1 MASLSWFREVLMNWD
16 YDRLK
21 EWDFKHFWHP
31 FTQMAEYTQ
40 RDPLIIERGEGVYLI
55 DIHGN
60 RYIDGVSSLWVNVHG
75 HNREKIN
82 RAIVDQLNKIAHST
96 TLGISNIPAILLAK
110 KLADIT
116 PGDLGKVFFSDTGAC
131 AMEIAI
137 KMAYHFWQ
145 NVGEKQRKKFVSL
158 RNGYHGDTIG
168 AMSVGGIDLFHAVY
182 RPLLFEA
189 LFAPS
194 PYCYRCEL
202 GLSRETCGLAC
213 LERLE
218 EIVAS
223 NKDEIVAIVAES
235 AVQAAGGMIVMPDGY
250 MKGLREIA
258 DRYGVLLVLDEV
270 AVGFG
275 RTGKMWGCE
284 HEGVVPDIMAVA
296 KGITGGYLPVAAT
309 ITTERIYNAFLGD
322 YTKTF
327 YHGHTYTGNPLGC
340 AAALASIEL
349 FEEEKTLEKLQ
360 PKIEHLRK
368 RLEEFWEL
376 EHVGD
381 IRQKGFMVGIEL
393 VEDRK
398 TKKPYDPSLR
408 MGFQVIYKARERGV
422 VIRPLGD
429 VIVIL
434 PPLVIT
440 IEELDTLID
449 VVKWAIKE
457 VTEA

>member
-1 MASLSWFREVLMNWD
+1 MGYSYEELKKWD
-16 YDRLK
+16 L
-21 EWDFKHFWHP
+21 EHFWHP
-31 FTQMAEYTQ
+31 FTQMAEYAQ

-55 DIHGN
+55 DVHGN

-75 HNREKIN
+75 HNHPKIN
-82 RAIVDQLNKIAHST
+82 RAIREQLEKIAHST
-96 TLGISNIPAILLAK
+96 TLGISNVPAILLAK

-116 PGDLGKVFFSDTGAC
+116 PEGLNRVFFSDTGAC

-137 KMAYHFWQ
+137 KMAFHYWQ
-145 NVGEKQRKKFVSL
+145 NRGETQRKRFVAL

-182 RPLLFEA
+182 KPLLFEA
-189 LFAPS
+189 YFAPS

-202 GLSRETCGLAC
+202 GLDRDSCGLAC
-213 LERLE
+213 LRRLE
-218 EIVAS
+218 EIVAEHAH
-223 NKDEIVAIVAES
+223 EIAAIVCES
-235 AVQAAGGMIVMPDGY
+235 TVQAAGGMIVLPEGY

-275 RTGKMWGCE
+275 RTGRMWGCE
-284 HEGVVPDIMAVA
+284 HEGVAPDIMAVA

-309 ITTERIYNAFLGD
+309 ITTDEIYQAFLGD

-349 FEEEKTLEKLQ
+349 FDEERTLERLQ
-360 PKIEHLRK
+360 PKIEHLTR

-376 EHVGD
+376 KHVGD
-381 IRQKGFMVGIEL
+381 VRQKGFMVGIEL
-393 VEDRK
+393 VRDK
-398 TKKPYDPSLR
+398 DTKEPFPPAER
-408 MGFQVIYKARERGV
+408 TGFKVIYKARERGV

-434 PPLVIT
+434 PPLVIE
-440 IEELDTLID
+440 IEELDRLVD

-457 VTEA
+457 VTEG

>member
-1 MASLSWFREVLMNWD
+1 MEYSYEDLKRWD
-16 YDRLK
+16 LEY
-21 EWDFKHFWHP
+21 FWHP
-31 FTQMAEYTQ
+31 FTQMTEYAQ
-40 RDPLIIERGEGVYLI
+40 KDPLIIDKGEGIYLI
-55 DIHGN
+55 DVHGN

-75 HNREKIN
+75 HNHPKIN
-82 RAIVDQLNKIAHST
+82 KAVREQLEKIAHST
-96 TLGISNIPAILLAK
+96 TLGISNVPAILLAK
-110 KLADIT
+110 KLAEIAP
-116 PGDLGKVFFSDTGAC
+116 PGLKKVFFSDTGAC

-137 KMAYHFWQ
+137 KMAYHYWQ
-145 NVGEKQRKKFVSL
+145 NIGDKKRKKFVCL

-189 LFAPS
+189 YFAPS

-202 GLSRETCGLAC
+202 QADPENCGLLC
-213 LERLE
+213 LQKLE

-223 NKDEIVAIVAES
+223 HRDEIAAIVSES
-235 AVQAAGGMIVMPDGY
+235 TVQAAGGIIVMPDGY

-309 ITTERIYNAFLGD
+309 LTTEKVYGAFLGD
-322 YTKTF
+322 YTRTF

-340 AAALASIEL
+340 AAALANIEL
-349 FEEEKTLEKLQ
+349 FEEERTLEKLQ
-360 PKIEHLRK
+360 PKIEHLK
-368 RLEEFWEL
+368 GRLEEFKEL
-376 EHVGD
+376 KHVGD
-381 IRQKGFMVGIEL
+381 IRQKGFMVGVEL
-393 VEDRK
+393 VKDK
-398 TKKPYDPSLR
+398 DTKEPFPYGER
-408 MGFQVIYKARERGV
+408 TGFKVIYKARERGV

-434 PPLVIT
+434 PPLVIDT
-440 IEELDTLID
+440 PELDRLLD
-449 VVKWAIKE
+449 VIKWAIKE
-457 VTEA
+457 VTEK

>member
-1 MASLSWFREVLMNWD
+1 MYTLEQLR
-16 YDRLK
+16 
-21 EWDFKHFWHP
+21 EWDLKHFWHP
-31 FTQMAEYTQ
+31 FTQMVEYAQ
-40 RDPLIIERGEGVYLI
+40 WEPLIIERGEGVYLI
-55 DIHGN
+55 DVNGN

-75 HNREKIN
+75 HNHPKIN
-82 RAIVDQLNKIAHST
+82 QVIKEQLEKIAHST
-96 TLGISNIPAILLAK
+96 TLGVANVPAILLAK
-110 KLADIT
+110 RLAEIAPEGLT
-116 PGDLGKVFFSDTGAC
+116 RVFFSDTGAC

-137 KMAYHFWQ
+137 KMAYHYWQ
-145 NVGEKQRKKFVSL
+145 NKGETKKKRFVAL

-189 LFAPS
+189 YFSPS

-202 GLSRETCGLAC
+202 GLRPDRCGLEC
-213 LERLE
+213 LNKLE
-218 EIVAS
+218 EIVAKH
-223 NKDEIVAIVAES
+223 KDEICAIVSES
-235 AVQAAGGMIVMPDGY
+235 TVQAAGGIIVMPPGF

-309 ITTERIYNAFLGD
+309 LTTDEVYNAFLGD

-349 FEEEKTLEKLQ
+349 FEEERTLDKLQ
-360 PKIEHLRK
+360 PKIEHLSK
-368 RLEEFWEL
+368 RLEEFKEL
-376 EHVGD
+376 KHVGD
-381 IRQKGFMVGIEL
+381 VRQKGFMVGIEL
-393 VEDRK
+393 VRDKESKEPFPPEERTGYK
-398 TKKPYDPSLR
+398 VML
-408 MGFQVIYKARERGV
+408 KAREKGV
-422 VIRPLGD
+422 FIRPLGD
-429 VIVIL
+429 VVVIL
-434 PPLVIT
+434 PPLVI
-440 IEELDTLID
+440 EMDELDRLID
-449 VVKWAIKE
+449 AVKWAIRE
-457 VTEA
+457 TTEA

>member
-1 MASLSWFREVLMNWD
+1 MYSYEQ
-16 YDRLK
+16 LK
-21 EWDFKHFWHP
+21 EWDLAHFWHP
-31 FTQMAEYTQ
+31 FTQMAEYAQ

-55 DIHGN
+55 DVQGR

-75 HNREKIN
+75 HNHPKIN
-82 RAIVDQLNKIAHST
+82 RAIKEQLEKIAHST
-96 TLGISNIPAILLAK
+96 TLGISNVPAILLAR
-110 KLADIT
+110 KLAEIT
-116 PGDLGKVFFSDTGAC
+116 PHGLTRVFFSDTGAC

-145 NVGEKQRKKFVSL
+145 NLGDTKRKRFVAL

-182 RPLLFEA
+182 KPLLFEA
-189 LFAPS
+189 YFAPS

-202 GLSRETCGLAC
+202 GMKPDTCGLAC
-213 LERLE
+213 LEKLE
-218 EIVAS
+218 EIVKAH
-223 NKDEIVAIVAES
+223 KDEICAIVCES
-235 AVQAAGGMIVMPDGY
+235 TVQAAGGMIVMPEGY
-250 MKGLREIA
+250 MRGLREIA

-275 RTGKMWGCE
+275 RTGRMWGCE
-284 HEGVVPDIMAVA
+284 HEQVVPDIMAVA

-309 ITTERIYNAFLGD
+309 ITTERVYEAFLGD

-349 FEEEKTLEKLQ
+349 FEEERTLERLQ
-360 PKIEHLRK
+360 PKIEHLKR

-393 VEDRK
+393 VKDK
-398 TKKPYDPSLR
+398 STKEPYPPAKR
-408 MGFQVIYKARERGV
+408 MGFEVIYKARERGV

-434 PPLVIT
+434 PPLA
-440 IEELDTLID
+440 IEIDVLDELVD

-457 VTEA
+457 ATEA